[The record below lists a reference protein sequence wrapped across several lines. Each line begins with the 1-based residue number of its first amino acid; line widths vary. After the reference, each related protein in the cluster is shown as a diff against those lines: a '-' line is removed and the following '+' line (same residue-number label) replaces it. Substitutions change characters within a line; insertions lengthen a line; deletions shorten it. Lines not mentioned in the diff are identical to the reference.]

1 MGRRT
6 GNSILGKAV
15 LFVAFVILITAIGGL
30 LPLTAGKKDKIKKGK
45 DSATF
50 GFDNERQRV
59 SSFALPQ
66 VSLTL

>member
-30 LPLTAGKKDKIKKGK
+30 LPLTAGKKIKSKKVKTQQPLVSTMKIRL
-45 DSATF
+45 A
-50 GFDNERQRV
+50 DN
-59 SSFALPQ
+59 
-66 VSLTL
+66 LTRKSG